1 MTVTLP
7 ALGRILLCFAD
18 SAAYSWPRGVDRAA
32 GSFANETPTEAR
44 VGRHKSA
51 TKLRARREVSHT
63 STRQT
68 FKSREILDEV
78 NALLEKIAMNAARDT
93 ASSRIRTGK
102 ATPSDLKYAFRP
114 TDDVARNGADG
125 GGLAACA
132 ELLCRRKG
140 TPSPNVA
147 SSPPPS
153 RFGHSAA
160 D

>member
-1 MTVTLP
+1 MRRPLRPESAVTRAQPNYAP
-7 ALGRILLCFAD
+7 AGRYPILVL
-18 SAAYSWPRGVDRAA
+18 
-32 GSFANETPTEAR
+32 E
-44 VGRHKSA
+44 
-51 TKLRARREVSHT
+51 
-63 STRQT
+63 QT

>member
-1 MTVTLP
+1 
-7 ALGRILLCFAD
+7 
-18 SAAYSWPRGVDRAA
+18 
-32 GSFANETPTEAR
+32 
-44 VGRHKSA
+44 
-51 TKLRARREVSHT
+51 
-63 STRQT
+63 
-68 FKSREILDEV
+68 
-78 NALLEKIAMNAARDT
+78 MNAARDT

-147 SSPPPS
+147 SSPPTS

-160 D
+160 DLSDASMRVRRCEQCVVVGRHPTQLGRLSQFLSKRAKVQLPTFLPVARLSRLWTVVTFRQACV